1 MLPLMDE
8 ASVPIPAAA
17 DAPDDESSLLVS
29 LRRGDEAA
37 FAVLVRTH
45 GPRMLAVARRYLRQ
59 EEDARDA
66 VQEAFINAFKALG
79 GFEADCKLGTWLHRI
94 VVNCALMKIR
104 SRERKPEQPIEDLLP
119 RYKNNGHQADP
130 AKRWSG
136 HADRILESK
145 QNRALVRSC
154 IDRLP
159 ESYRNVLLLRDIE
172 EMSTE
177 ETARLLDMTTGAVK
191 VRLHRAR
198 QALRG
203 LLDPHFRSGKKR

>member
-1 MLPLMDE
+1 MDE
-8 ASVPIPAAA
+8 AIAP
-17 DAPDDESSLLVS
+17 APDAGAPIDDEADLLAA
-29 LRRGDEAA
+29 LRRGDDDA
-37 FAVLVRTH
+37 FALLVRSH

-66 VQEAFINAFKALG
+66 VQEAFINAFKALDR
-79 GFEADCKLGTWLHRI
+79 FEADCRIGTWLHRI

-104 SRERKPEQPIEDLLP
+104 SRERKPEQPIEDFLP
-119 RYKNNGHQADP
+119 TYKKNGHRTDP

-136 HADRILESK
+136 PADRILESK
-145 QNRALVRSC
+145 QNRALVRGC
-154 IDRLP
+154 IDQLP
-159 ESYRNVLLLRDIE
+159 DSYRNVLLLRDIE

-177 ETARLLDMTTGAVK
+177 ETARLLGMTPGAVK

-203 LLDPHFRSGKKR
+203 LLDPHFRPGKKP